1 MATVITRRILI
12 LGASNVTLAFP
23 LLASACLR
31 PPEVS
36 TELFAAHGHGRS
48 LCARSFVLNRGLPS
62 IRSSGIWDVLKSRP
76 PVEESWAFV
85 TDVGNDLIYGFE
97 VDEILQRLHEL
108 FDHVAGLGMPLT
120 FVRLP
125 VERAL
130 QLTERRYR
138 VIKQLLFPGKTIP
151 WSTLSRRMIDLDA
164 SAAQAAQAHQAMVLT
179 PRLDW
184 YGIDP
189 IHIRRSRRIAA
200 WQEIAGTANLSS
212 PLEVRPVPLR
222 LALADWRLAPW
233 RRSYGRRVYVQ
244 TQPVRHDLNGNSLWL
259 F

>member
-1 MATVITRRILI
+1 MATVTTRRILI

-31 PPEVS
+31 PRNVS

-62 IRSSGIWDVLKSRP
+62 IRRCGIWNVLKSRP
-76 PVEESWAFV
+76 PVDESWAFV

-97 VDEILQRLHEL
+97 VEEILQRLNEL
-108 FDHVAGLGMPLT
+108 FEQVAGLGMPLT

-130 QLTERRYR
+130 QLTEWRYR
-138 VIKQLLFPGKTIP
+138 VIKQMLFPGKTIP

-164 SAAQAAQAHQAMVLT
+164 RAAQTAAAHQAVVLT
-179 PRLDW
+179 PRLSW

-200 WQEIAGTANLSS
+200 WQEITGTANLSA
-212 PLEVRPVPLR
+212 PLEVRSVPLR
-222 LALADWRLAPW
+222 QALICWRLPPW
-233 RRSYGRRVYVQ
+233 RRSYGRQVSVQ
-244 TQPVRHDLNGNSLWL
+244 TQPVRQDLNGNSIWL